1 MKTISV
7 TQYGTLN
14 EAVEIRDAARP
25 ELGPQDVLIKVEAAS
40 INPLDHLIRAGYLH
54 EIMPM
59 TFPYVMGSDAAGT
72 VAEVGTEVTKF
83 NTGDK
88 IFVRPNYG
96 QSGTFGE
103 YLAVSADDVALK
115 PQSLDFTTSAALPQ
129 VALTALQA
137 LELAGVSDG
146 SRVLIHGG
154 GGGVGSLAIQLA
166 KQLGAKEIATT
177 VAAEDMERARQ
188 LGADQV
194 LDFRAQDFAAVLENY
209 DAVIDT
215 QGGDVQRSSIGI
227 VRKGGKVVT
236 LNSVDHAEYAQEQG
250 VELEM
255 LIHQANG
262 TQLKEIAEMV
272 DLGQLQV
279 HVDKVFPAAQALEAI
294 SYSENGQA
302 KGKVVLDMNQF

>member
-14 EAVEIRDAARP
+14 EAVEMRDTVRP
-25 ELGPQDVLIKVEAAS
+25 TIGLRDVLIKVEAAS

-54 EIMPM
+54 EMMPM

-72 VAEVGTEVTKF
+72 VVEVGAEVTEF
-83 NTGDK
+83 DTGDL
-88 IFVRPNYG
+88 IYVRPNFG
-96 QSGTFGE
+96 QSGTFAE

-115 PQSLDFTTSAALPQ
+115 PKRLDFTASAALPQ
-129 VALTALQA
+129 VALAALQA
-137 LELAGVSDG
+137 LVLAGVSEG

-154 GGGVGSLAIQLA
+154 AGGVGSLAIQLA

-177 VAAEDMERARQ
+177 VAAEDMERVRQ

-194 LDFRAQDFAAVLENY
+194 IDFRAQDFAVILDNY
-209 DAVIDT
+209 DTVIDT
-215 QGGDVQRSSIGI
+215 QGGDVQRSSIDI

-255 LIHQANG
+255 LVHQANG
-262 TQLKEIAEMV
+262 AQLKEIAEMV
-272 DLGQLQV
+272 NQGRLKV
-279 HVDKVFPAAQALEAI
+279 HVDRVFPASQALEAL
-294 SYSENGQA
+294 SYSESGQS
-302 KGKVVLDMNQF
+302 KGKVVLDISQF